1 MAKNFAGGFP
11 GGGAAA
17 DKSPVAEEFEPG
29 TVPVEVPDLSAT
41 PPDLED
47 FDLPMIPVVDS
58 VVSSEFQEE
67 QDFPGQTP
75 GFLDELLF

>member
-1 MAKNFAGGFP
+1 MTKIPNEFP
-11 GGGAAA
+11 GGGVAAG
-17 DKSPVAEEFEPG
+17 KSPVAEDFTPG
-29 TVPVEVPDLSAT
+29 TVPVDVPDLSVI
-41 PPDLED
+41 PPDLDD

-58 VVSSEFQEE
+58 ILSNEFTEE